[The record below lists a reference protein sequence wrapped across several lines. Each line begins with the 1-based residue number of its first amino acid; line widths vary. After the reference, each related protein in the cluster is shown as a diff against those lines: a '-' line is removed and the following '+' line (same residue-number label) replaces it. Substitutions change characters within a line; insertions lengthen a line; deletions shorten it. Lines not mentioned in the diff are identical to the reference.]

1 MESGKSSSAALSGR
15 IPPGQQLV
23 APGKWPVIGERASAP
38 HQGQWTLRLDGL
50 FQAPVVLSWDALLK
64 LPQTTLTTDIH
75 CVTRWSK
82 LDVTFTGVMLSDLLA
97 IYPALPEARYVSF
110 VAHSV
115 RHHST
120 SLPLEEAI
128 ALGTLLAWKVEDRP
142 LEPGHGGP
150 LRGIVPGKYFYKSV
164 KWLCRLELLRDDRLG
179 FWEAE
184 SGYHNGAA
192 PWQEQRYMAPTIDR
206 RLAAQLIAS
215 RDFSGRDLRSIDAT
229 RRDLKGLKA
238 VEALLRDAK
247 FDHADLRE
255 ADFTRANLSNAHLRH
270 ADLRQARLVNADLEG
285 ADLVGADLRG
295 ADMTGCSLIGSSFC
309 EWDPQGHGIQGAII
323 DGSTC
328 LPEELLDPLT
338 PEQFDYV
345 RSQLG

>member
-1 MESGKSSSAALSGR
+1 MDSGSSKSAALSNR

-23 APGKWPVIGERASAP
+23 APGKWPVIGERAAAP
-38 HQGQWTLRLDGL
+38 HEGNWSLALEGL
-50 FQAPVVLSWDALLK
+50 FDTPTVLDWESFLK

-82 LDVTFTGVMLSDLLA
+82 LDVTFTGVLLSDLLA
-97 IYPALPEARYVSF
+97 VHPPLSEARYVSF

-120 SLPLEEAI
+120 SLPLDEAVE
-128 ALGTLLAWKVEDRP
+128 LGTLLAWQVEGRD

-150 LRGIVPGKYFYKSV
+150 LRGVVPGKYFYKSV
-164 KWLCRLELLRDDRLG
+164 KWLCRLELLPEDRLG

-184 SGYHNGAA
+184 SGYHNGAD
-192 PWQEQRYMAPTIDR
+192 PWREQRYMAPTIDR
-206 RLAAQLIAS
+206 RMAAELIAS

-229 RRDLKGLKA
+229 RRDLKGLRA

-255 ADFTRANLSNAHLRH
+255 ADFTKANLSNAHLRH
-270 ADLRQARLVNADLEG
+270 ADLRQARLVGTDLEG

-295 ADMTGCSLIGSSFC
+295 TDMTGCSLIGSSFC
-309 EWDPQGHGIQGAII
+309 DLDPQGRVVDGAII
-323 DGSTC
+323 DASTR
-328 LPEELLDPLT
+328 LPGELLEPLT
-338 PEQFDYV
+338 PEQFEYV
-345 RSQLG
+345 RSRLQ